1 MDESIA
7 RLAVIVL
14 PVVLAI
20 TLHEVAHGYAA
31 LMKGDPTAHL
41 AGRITANPLKHIDP
55 IGTILVPLVM
65 YFVGAMAGHEGLLFG
80 WAKPVPVDFSRLRRP
95 KQDMFWVAAAG
106 PAANLVMALGWG
118 LAMKLALGMPGHYF
132 AEPLLLMAKAGILI
146 NLVLMVLNLLP
157 IPPLDGGRIM
167 VSLLP
172 RGLSMVFA
180 RIEPYGMF
188 ILIALLVSHVL
199 DDILRPLLVLAN
211 ALLMS
216 LLF

>member
-1 MDESIA
+1 
-7 RLAVIVL
+7 
-14 PVVLAI
+14 
-20 TLHEVAHGYAA
+20 
-31 LMKGDPTAHL
+31 
-41 AGRITANPLKHIDP
+41 
-55 IGTILVPLVM
+55 
-65 YFVGAMAGHEGLLFG
+65 
-80 WAKPVPVDFSRLRRP
+80 
-95 KQDMFWVAAAG
+95 
-106 PAANLVMALGWG
+106 
-118 LAMKLALGMPGHYF
+118 
-132 AEPLLLMAKAGILI
+132 
-146 NLVLMVLNLLP
+146 
-157 IPPLDGGRIM
+157 M

>member
-20 TLHEVAHGYAA
+20 TLHEAAHGYAA
-31 LMKGDPTAHL
+31 LMKGDPTASL
-41 AGRITANPLKHIDP
+41 AGRISANPVRHIDP
-55 IGTILVPLVM
+55 VGTILVPLVM
-65 YFVGAMAGHEGLLFG
+65 YFVSSMAGHDGLLFG

-106 PAANLVMALGWG
+106 PAANLVMATAWG
-118 LAMKLALGMPGHYF
+118 LAMKLALSMPGHYF
-132 AEPLLLMAKAGILI
+132 AEPLMWMARAGMTI
-146 NLVLMVLNLLP
+146 NLSLMVLNLLP
-157 IPPLDGGRIM
+157 IPPLDGGRIV

-172 RGLSMVFA
+172 RPLSMTFA
-180 RIEPYGMF
+180 RIEPYGAF
-188 ILIALLVSHVL
+188 ILIGLLVTHVL
-199 DDILRPLLVLAN
+199 DTLLSPLLALAD
-211 ALLMS
+211 ALLMT

>member
-20 TLHEVAHGYAA
+20 TLHEAAHGYAA
-31 LMKGDPTAHL
+31 LMKGDPTAWL
-41 AGRITANPLKHIDP
+41 AGRISANPLRHIDP
-55 IGTILVPLVM
+55 VGTILVPLVM
-65 YFVGAMAGHEGLLFG
+65 YFGAALAGHEGLLFG
-80 WAKPVPVDFSRLRRP
+80 WAKPVPVNFGRLRQP

-106 PAANLVMALGWG
+106 PAANLAMALGWG
-118 LAMKLALGMPGHYF
+118 LVMKMTLGVPDNGF
-132 AEPLLLMAKAGILI
+132 TEPMMLMAKAGITI
-146 NLVLMVLNLLP
+146 NLVLMLVNLLP
-157 IPPLDGGRIM
+157 IPPLDGGRIV

-172 RGLSMVFA
+172 RNLSMAFA

-188 ILIALLVSHVL
+188 ILIGLLLTHVL
-199 DDILRPLLVLAN
+199 DDVLRPLLIVAN
-211 ALLMS
+211 GMLMT